1 MKYFFAYILFLLSIF
16 FVSCSQQPVIIQQ
29 KDEKIVTKIDTIKIV
44 RPAIEKFIYV
54 TKQDT
59 SEVIA
64 KDSNTTIKYYP
75 LLKKFYIYHKPDT
88 VRMLKIDTVK
98 ITQIKNDYKEKKEFT
113 FDSIQKYFLA
123 FVALIAILYIIKL
136 YKELI
141 K

>member
-1 MKYFFAYILFLLSIF
+1 MKKQYYIFILLTVFFY
-16 FVSCSQQPVIIQQ
+16 SCSQRPVIIQQ
-29 KDEKIVTKIDTIKIV
+29 KEEKIVTKIDTIKIV

-113 FDSIQKYFLA
+113 FDSIQKYFWA
-123 FVALIAILYIIKL
+123 FVALIGILYIIKL

>member
-1 MKYFFAYILFLLSIF
+1 MKNFAYILFLLSIF

-29 KDEKIVTKIDTIKIV
+29 KEEKIVTKIDTIKIV
-44 RPAIEKFIYV
+44 RPAIEKYIYV

-64 KDSNTTIKYYP
+64 KDSNTIVKYYP
-75 LLKKFYIYHKPDT
+75 LLKKFYIYHKQDT

-98 ITQIKNDYKEKKEFT
+98 ITQIKNDYKENKDFT

-123 FVALIAILYIIKL
+123 FVALISILYLVNL

>member
-1 MKYFFAYILFLLSIF
+1 MKNFAYILFLLSIF

-29 KDEKIVTKIDTIKIV
+29 KEEKIVTKIDTIKIV
-44 RPAIEKFIYV
+44 RPAIEKYIYV

-64 KDSNTTIKYYP
+64 KDSNTIVKYYP
-75 LLKKFYIYHKPDT
+75 LLKKFYIYHKQDT

-98 ITQIKNDYKEKKEFT
+98 ITQIKNDYKENKDFT

-123 FVALIAILYIIKL
+123 FVALIGILYIIKL

>member
-1 MKYFFAYILFLLSIF
+1 MKKQYYIFILLSIF
-16 FVSCSQQPVIIQQ
+16 FVSCSQQPIIIQQ
-29 KDEKIVTKIDTIKIV
+29 KEEKIVTKIDTIKIV

-113 FDSIQKYFLA
+113 FDSIQKYFWA
-123 FVALIAILYIIKL
+123 FVALIGILYIIKL

>member
-1 MKYFFAYILFLLSIF
+1 MKKQYYIFILLSIL
-16 FVSCSQQPVIIQQ
+16 FVSCSQQPIIIQQ
-29 KDEKIVTKIDTIKIV
+29 KEEKIVTKIDTIKIV

-113 FDSIQKYFLA
+113 FDSIQKYFWA
-123 FVALIAILYIIKL
+123 FVALIGILYIIKL

>member
-1 MKYFFAYILFLLSIF
+1 MKKQYYIFILLTVFFY
-16 FVSCSQQPVIIQQ
+16 SCSQQPIIIQQ
-29 KDEKIVTKIDTIKIV
+29 KEEKIVTKIDTINIV